1 VYGKIKRITRGLN
14 PITNVA
20 SDRPDLEYSYDASGN
35 RIAKITKTKTALG
48 VLNPPNQWIYTYYER
63 DAQGNV
69 MAVYDQSQTNSGNLF
84 LNEQHVYGS
93 SRLGL
98 LTRNINMQTPTNLNN
113 VFVREAGNKAFE
125 FGNHL
130 GNVLTVVSD
139 RKLQIA
145 STSNAALVGSFN
157 PDILSANDYYS
168 FGAPMPGRNFN
179 AVDYRYGFNGKEN
192 DNEVK
197 GTGNQQDYG
206 MRIYD
211 PRLGKFLS
219 VDPIT
224 DEYPELTPYQFAS
237 NRPIDGIDRDGL
249 EFTRYDLDSNDPNVK
264 EMAKSDG
271 VTNYRDSKNY
281 QIFND
286 ARSGMSGSGG
296 VVEGMMGGVLG
307 EGLISLGKYLYKSY
321 KATKIV
327 QKVTKA
333 EQVLKNAEKGAK
345 FEKKVVEEVSTS
357 QTDVVEQITVK
368 TKSGTKTRIDVV
380 GKDKATGKVKLTE
393 AKSSQTAPLTKNQK
407 TAFPEIEQSG
417 GTVVGEG
424 KPPYVGGTEI
434 PPTKVEIVRPK

>member
-1 VYGKIKRITRGLN
+1 MYGKIKRITRGLN

-179 AVDYRYGFNGKEN
+179 AVDYR
-192 DNEVK
+192 
-197 GTGNQQDYG
+197 
-206 MRIYD
+206 
-211 PRLGKFLS
+211 
-219 VDPIT
+219 
-224 DEYPELTPYQFAS
+224 
-237 NRPIDGIDRDGL
+237 
-249 EFTRYDLDSNDPNVK
+249 
-264 EMAKSDG
+264 
-271 VTNYRDSKNY
+271 
-281 QIFND
+281 
-286 ARSGMSGSGG
+286 
-296 VVEGMMGGVLG
+296 
-307 EGLISLGKYLYKSY
+307 
-321 KATKIV
+321 
-327 QKVTKA
+327 
-333 EQVLKNAEKGAK
+333 
-345 FEKKVVEEVSTS
+345 
-357 QTDVVEQITVK
+357 
-368 TKSGTKTRIDVV
+368 
-380 GKDKATGKVKLTE
+380 
-393 AKSSQTAPLTKNQK
+393 
-407 TAFPEIEQSG
+407 
-417 GTVVGEG
+417 
-424 KPPYVGGTEI
+424 
-434 PPTKVEIVRPK
+434 